1 MVKSG
6 AYMKDLV
13 DIMKENKQKY
23 YGITQK
29 MVKQMRYNMFKIG
42 EKSVMPIY
50 IDKESNNE
58 S

>member
-1 MVKSG
+1 VDKCG
-6 AYMKDLV
+6 VNMKDLV
-13 DIMKENKQKY
+13 EIMEENRQEH
-23 YGITQK
+23 YGITKK

-50 IDKESNNE
+50 IDKESNSE

>member
-1 MVKSG
+1 VVKSG

>member
-1 MVKSG
+1 
-6 AYMKDLV
+6 MKDLV

-29 MVKQMRYNMFKIG
+29 MVKQMKYNMFKIG